1 MRGKPGT
8 RADRAGVRGDWESI
22 GPQGQLPEKRQGF
35 YSMFVYLEVVR
46 HRRPE
51 RASDFVSLHTED
63 GATGAECPLALR
75 PLAEEQQRRLSL
87 KLKLPRI
94 NFCVSV
100 TDNKAITQ
108 GSCTGPCRVHVEC
121 M

>member
-1 MRGKPGT
+1 M
-8 RADRAGVRGDWESI
+8 RGDWEST
-22 GPQGQLPEKRQGF
+22 GPQDKLPEKRQGF
-35 YSMFVYLEVVR
+35 QSMFVYLGVVR
-46 HRRPE
+46 NRRPE
-51 RASDFVSLHTED
+51 CASDFVSLHTED
-63 GATGAECPLALR
+63 GAAGAECPLALR
-75 PLAEEQQRRLSL
+75 PLAEEQQMRLSL

-108 GSCTGPCRVHVEC
+108 GSCAGACRVHVEC